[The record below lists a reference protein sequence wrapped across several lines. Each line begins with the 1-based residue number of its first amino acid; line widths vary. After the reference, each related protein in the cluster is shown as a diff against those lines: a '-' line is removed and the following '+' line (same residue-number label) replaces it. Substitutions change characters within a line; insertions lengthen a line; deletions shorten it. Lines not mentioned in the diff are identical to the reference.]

1 MGYDKGKV
9 KRQTEDWEAN
19 NPNHTPEQLKN
30 AILGFSAAAAISAD
44 KTTTNTNTEDG
55 IIAKAI
61 KASADTDQYASVNS
75 NTSIEKFAE
84 LYTKAKSEG
93 GNPIEKFFS
102 GLQGV
107 AGDQTETY
115 AKEQVY
121 MLRQMN
127 AEMGLTGKFSQDFRD
142 SLNETIPALQGM
154 GLGVSDIVEHT
165 KEMVDNSGK
174 FAFISTESQIKAAEI
189 ATAFGM
195 SMKELAGS
203 YKSFE
208 DVGIGAVGAAEA
220 IGDAGKESLELGLQS
235 QTTIKGLQE
244 NVDKLNQFGFQK
256 GIRGLEDMVR
266 KSTEFR
272 MSVDSVFQVADKV
285 FSPEGAL
292 EMAANLQVVGG
303 AMGALNNPLEM
314 MYMATNNVEGLQ
326 DAILK
331 SSESLATFNNETG
344 RFEVVGVNLRKAK
357 DMADATGISLADLT
371 KGAIA
376 GNERMQAMNDMS
388 GIDVPE
394 DTKRF
399 LTNIAQMKD
408 GEMTIA
414 LKGDAAKDLKKIAPN
429 GIIKMSDMTD
439 DIAGTLKKYQDDFK
453 VLNPEQIIEQQANAV
468 QNIMRDV
475 NMLLGVARMKAAGVA
490 DSGIEAIFGMDAK
503 DLGKLISGKSEDG
516 KDYLQTYIEKGMSGL
531 QEVINKASSS
541 ADDIK
546 ESQKKEKEQATTQ
559 SNTTQTL
566 RVKHEGTDSA
576 MGAYQRQLMQNPEY
590 WKDLTS
596 SNKRSYTS
604 T

>member
-1 MGYDKGKV
+1 MADIG
-9 KRQTEDWEAN
+9 RQTKMLKDWVEAN
-19 NPNHTPEQLKN
+19 PNATTEEQMAKAVKLANAEKQKTSGNGNPEEGL
-30 AILGFSAAAAISAD
+30 
-44 KTTTNTNTEDG
+44 
-55 IIAKAI
+55 IAKSI
-61 KASADTDQYASVNS
+61 LASANTDQYASVSS

-84 LYTKAKSEG
+84 LYTKAKNEG

-107 AGDQTETY
+107 ATNQTETY

-127 AEMGLTGKFSQDFRD
+127 AEMGLTGDFSRDFRD

-165 KEMVDNSGK
+165 KQMVDDSGK
-174 FAFISTESQIKAAEI
+174 FAFITTESQIKAAEI

-195 SMKELAGS
+195 TMKELAGS

-208 DVGIGAVGAAEA
+208 NVGIGARGATTA
-220 IGDAGKESLELGLQS
+220 IGEAGKRSLELGLQS
-235 QTTIKGLQE
+235 QTTIKGLQD
-244 NVDKLNQFGFQK
+244 NVEKLNEFGFQN
-256 GIRGLEDMVR
+256 GIRGLENMVR

-272 MSVDSVFQVADKV
+272 MSVESVFQVADKV

-326 DAILK
+326 DAILE
-331 SSESLATFNNETG
+331 SSKSLATFNNESG
-344 RFEVVGVNLRKAK
+344 RFEVVGVNIRKAK
-357 DMADATGISLADLT
+357 DMADALGISYKELT
-371 KGAIA
+371 NSAIA

-388 GIDVPE
+388 GVSIPE
-394 DTKRF
+394 ETKEF
-399 LTNIAQMKD
+399 LTNLATLNEQ

-414 LKGDAAKDLKKIAPN
+414 LKGDVAEKLGKTE
-429 GIIKMSDMTD
+429 IKMTDMTTE
-439 DIAGTLKKYQDDFK
+439 IAAELKKYQDDFK
-453 VLNPEQIIEQQANAV
+453 TLNPEQIIEQQANAV

-490 DSGIEAIFGMDAK
+490 DSGIEALFGMDSK

-516 KDYLQTYIEKGMSGL
+516 KDYLTTYIEKGMSGL
-531 QEVINKASSS
+531 QQVINKASSS

-559 SNTTQTL
+559 SNTTQDQTITI
-566 RVKHEGTDSA
+566 KSDSA
-576 MGAYQRQLMQNPEY
+576 MGAYQRQIQSNPQYWADLMKSDP
-590 WKDLTS
+590 
-596 SNKRSYTS
+596 RGYT

>member
-1 MGYDKGKV
+1 
-9 KRQTEDWEAN
+9 
-19 NPNHTPEQLKN
+19 
-30 AILGFSAAAAISAD
+30 
-44 KTTTNTNTEDG
+44 
-55 IIAKAI
+55 
-61 KASADTDQYASVNS
+61 
-75 NTSIEKFAE
+75 
-84 LYTKAKSEG
+84 
-93 GNPIEKFFS
+93 
-102 GLQGV
+102 
-107 AGDQTETY
+107 
-115 AKEQVY
+115 

-142 SLNETIPALQGM
+142 SLNDTIPALQGM

-256 GIRGLEDMVR
+256 GIRGLEEMVR

-376 GNERMQAMNDMS
+376 GNERMQAMNDLS

-439 DIAGTLKKYQDDFK
+439 DIAGTLKEYQDDFK

-490 DSGIEAIFGMDAK
+490 DSGIEAIFGMDSK

-516 KDYLQTYIEKGMSGL
+516 KDYLTTYIEKGMSGL
-531 QEVINKASSS
+531 QQVINKATSS

-559 SNTTQTL
+559 SNTTQAQTITI
-566 RVKHEGTDSA
+566 KSGDSA
-576 MGAYQRQLMQNPEY
+576 MGAYQRQLQSNPQF
-590 WKDLTS
+590 WADLMKS
-596 SNKRSYTS
+596 DPRGYT

>member
-1 MGYDKGKV
+1 MAVSTKKIQDIVDDWASKQNPAPTQQQITAKTIAVTKQQSDLDSSKGNGSN
-9 KRQTEDWEAN
+9 D
-19 NPNHTPEQLKN
+19 
-30 AILGFSAAAAISAD
+30 
-44 KTTTNTNTEDG
+44 DG
-55 IIAKAI
+55 MIAKAI

-107 AGDQTETY
+107 AGNQTETY

-142 SLNETIPALQGM
+142 SLNDTIPALQGM

-256 GIRGLEDMVR
+256 GIRGLEEMVR

-439 DIAGTLKKYQDDFK
+439 DIAGTLKEYQDDFK

-490 DSGIEAIFGMDAK
+490 DSGIEAIFGMDSK

-516 KDYLQTYIEKGMSGL
+516 KDYLTTYIEKGMSGL

-559 SNTTQTL
+559 SNTTQAQTITI
-566 RVKHEGTDSA
+566 KSGDSA
-576 MGAYQRQLMQNPEY
+576 MGAYQRQLQSNPQF
-590 WKDLTS
+590 WADLMKS
-596 SNKRSYTS
+596 DPRGYT

>member
-1 MGYDKGKV
+1 MADIG
-9 KRQTEDWEAN
+9 RQTKMLKDWVEAN
-19 NPNHTPEQLKN
+19 PKATTEEQMAKAVKLAN
-30 AILGFSAAAAISAD
+30 AEKQ
-44 KTTTNTNTEDG
+44 KTSGNGNLEEG
-55 IIAKAI
+55 LIAKSI
-61 KASADTDQYASVNS
+61 LASANTDQYASVSS

-84 LYTKAKSEG
+84 LYTKAKNEG

-107 AGDQTETY
+107 ATNQTETY

-142 SLNETIPALQGM
+142 SLNDTIPALQGM

-256 GIRGLEDMVR
+256 GIRGLEEMVR

-376 GNERMQAMNDMS
+376 GNERMQAMNDLS

-490 DSGIEAIFGMDAK
+490 DSGIEAIFGMDSK

-516 KDYLQTYIEKGMSGL
+516 KDYLTTYIEKGMSGL
-531 QEVINKASSS
+531 QQVINKASSS

-559 SNTTQTL
+559 SNTTQDQTITI
-566 RVKHEGTDSA
+566 KSGDSA
-576 MGAYQRQLMQNPEY
+576 MGAYQRQLQSNPQY
-590 WKDLTS
+590 WADLMKS
-596 SNKRSYTS
+596 DPRGYT

>member
-9 KRQTEDWEAN
+9 ERQLAEWKKN
-19 NPNHTPEQLKN
+19 NVGYDEKQLEK
-30 AILGFSAAAAISAD
+30 AMLGFSAAAANSAD
-44 KTTTNTNTEDG
+44 KKPPDDG
-55 IIAKAI
+55 AIAKAI

-84 LYTKAKSEG
+84 LYTKAKKEG
-93 GNPIEKFFS
+93 GSPIEKFFS
-102 GLQGV
+102 GLQSV
-107 AGDQTETY
+107 ASNQTETY

-127 AEMGLTGKFSQDFRD
+127 AEMGLTGQFSKDFRD
-142 SLNETIPALQGM
+142 SLNDTIPELQKL
-154 GLGVSDIVEHT
+154 GLGVTDVVEST
-165 KEMVDNSGK
+165 KEMVENSGK
-174 FAFISTESQIKAAEI
+174 FAFISSDSQVKAAQI

-195 SMKELAGS
+195 TMKELAGS

-235 QTTIKGLQE
+235 QTTIKGLQD

-256 GIRGLEDMVR
+256 GIRGLEEMVR

-326 DAILK
+326 DAIFK
-331 SSESLATFNNETG
+331 STESLATFNNETG

-357 DMADATGISLADLT
+357 DMADATGISLSELT

-394 DTKRF
+394 ETKRF
-399 LTNIAQMKD
+399 LTNISQMKD

-414 LKGDAAKDLKKIAPN
+414 IENPELQKKL
-429 GIIKMSDMTD
+429 GQSEFKVSEMTD
-439 DIAGTLKKYQDDFK
+439 TVAQELMKYQKEFK
-453 VLNPEQIIEQQANAV
+453 AMSPEDIVRQQANAV
-468 QNIMRDV
+468 QNLMKDVNYILGIMRIQGAETGDSAV
-475 NMLLGVARMKAAGVA
+475 KAL
-490 DSGIEAIFGMDAK
+490 FGMDSK
-503 DLGKLISGKSEDG
+503 DMGTMLSNQGDKGSDFAGAFI
-516 KDYLQTYIEKGMSGL
+516 KDKMEGVRAILEQANESA
-531 QEVINKASSS
+531 NK
-541 ADDIK
+541 IK
-546 ESQKKEKEQATTQ
+546 ESQEEQKKQ
-559 SNTTQTL
+559 SSTQTNNKQE
-566 RVKHEGTDSA
+566 VTFKHVTDSSL
-576 MGAYQRQLMQNPEY
+576 GAYQRQIQSNPSYWADLM
-590 WKDLTS
+590 S
-596 SNKRSYTS
+596 SDPRGYT

>member
-1 MGYDKGKV
+1 MAVSTKKIQDIVDDWASKQNPAPTQQQITAKTIAVTKQQSDLDSSKGNGSN
-9 KRQTEDWEAN
+9 D
-19 NPNHTPEQLKN
+19 
-30 AILGFSAAAAISAD
+30 
-44 KTTTNTNTEDG
+44 DG
-55 IIAKAI
+55 MIAKAI

-107 AGDQTETY
+107 AGNQTETY

-142 SLNETIPALQGM
+142 SLNDTIPALQGM

-256 GIRGLEDMVR
+256 GIRGLEEMVR

-376 GNERMQAMNDMS
+376 GNERMQAMNDLS

-439 DIAGTLKKYQDDFK
+439 DIAGTLKEYQDDFK

-490 DSGIEAIFGMDAK
+490 DSGIEAIFGMDSK

-516 KDYLQTYIEKGMSGL
+516 KDYLTTYIEKGMSGL
-531 QEVINKASSS
+531 QQVINKASSS

-559 SNTTQTL
+559 SNTTQDQTITI
-566 RVKHEGTDSA
+566 KSGDSA
-576 MGAYQRQLMQNPEY
+576 MGAYQRQLQSNPQF
-590 WKDLTS
+590 WADLMKS
-596 SNKRSYTS
+596 DPRGYT